1 MGPHPI
7 VSEPELVQRK
17 MDPLRMEDYPVSHPF
32 ERPEEPLDPSVLLG
46 AVNLRLPVPYPQD
59 PETEPEQ
66 FGCEH
71 ALVVRADDFRLAVC
85 LNCLNQR
92 LQQRDR
98 SLVRDAL
105 QRDASSCPVVDDA
118 EDARS
123 RCCCEVPVENVRD
136 LPHPGGGH
144 VRLDAYDLPPD
155 PCRLWLPVAAE
166 NVRLPRSSENAF
178 VSQTGM
184 VPKGHERQ
192 QKNYQSAAQIN
203 AVRSGWHKNISRSRP
218 ERKNIISGSFCFLL
232 RPLEFFQNFVESR
245 ALSTEGGKDTIFF
258 PVRGNFSTSEIL
270 GMAALPRRVR
280 YAEGGAYAPVRSTDR
295 RVARSSPTRRRY
307 FVRSHR
313 PAGARPAI
321 AYAGSYT
328 YGGDPVNDVNLEF
341 LKTAGSWI

>member
-1 MGPHPI
+1 MPVGPHPI

-166 NVRLPRSSENAF
+166 GFSLRGSPKYGRGLASGEAGQGECHPGYEEESQKKCCVR
-178 VSQTGM
+178 G
-184 VPKGHERQ
+184 GCH
-192 QKNYQSAAQIN
+192 AA
-203 AVRSGWHKNISRSRP
+203 
-218 ERKNIISGSFCFLL
+218 SFCCQRKVAKILSFL
-232 RPLEFFQNFVESR
+232 P
-245 ALSTEGGKDTIFF
+245 
-258 PVRGNFSTSEIL
+258 
-270 GMAALPRRVR
+270 
-280 YAEGGAYAPVRSTDR
+280 
-295 RVARSSPTRRRY
+295 
-307 FVRSHR
+307 
-313 PAGARPAI
+313 
-321 AYAGSYT
+321 
-328 YGGDPVNDVNLEF
+328 
-341 LKTAGSWI
+341 